1 VLRAT
6 FYGNTYDSTVTSIF
20 NKQPSAIK
28 SFKTINYEG
37 GINWAMTSIS
47 TDSGDTARFI
57 NAYTMPLTL
66 ADLENSLFS
75 NEFKKKEDKYFANLV
90 NTSADSSGEVVYG
103 ASISG
108 IKGYTAEVKFTATN
122 TKDNGNNELFAISTE
137 FKESSY

>member
-1 VLRAT
+1 
-6 FYGNTYDSTVTSIF
+6 
-20 NKQPSAIK
+20 
-28 SFKTINYEG
+28 
-37 GINWAMTSIS
+37 MTSIS

-57 NAYTMPLTL
+57 DAYTMPLTL

-90 NTSADSSGEVVYG
+90 NTSANSSGEVVYG

-122 TKDNGNNELFAISTE
+122 TSTTGNNELFAISTE